1 MELIQ
6 QKLNTGQISHSN
18 MDYQAY
24 TEDFRISL
32 SEKLGLLIIKGNM
45 ACQSCRKKLNTVL
58 TRIKKGLMDSGHLS
72 VYINLEN
79 VNVTG
84 LGKLLR
90 IVCTLDL
97 LARQGKEI
105 DVYWNT
111 RNDRELT
118 AIAENFG
125 ELLPGQLM
133 ITDF

>member
-6 QKLNTGQISHSN
+6 RKLYTGPISRDN
-18 MDYQAY
+18 MNYQANK
-24 TEDFRISL
+24 EDFRISL

-45 ACQSCRKKLNTVL
+45 TCQSCRKKLNTVL
-58 TRIKKGLMDSGHLS
+58 TKIKKGLMDRDHLS

-79 VNVTG
+79 VDVTG

-90 IVCTLDL
+90 IVCMLDL
-97 LARQGKEI
+97 LTRQGKEI

-111 RNDRELT
+111 HNDRELT
-118 AIAENFG
+118 AIAENFR

-133 ITDF
+133 IIDF